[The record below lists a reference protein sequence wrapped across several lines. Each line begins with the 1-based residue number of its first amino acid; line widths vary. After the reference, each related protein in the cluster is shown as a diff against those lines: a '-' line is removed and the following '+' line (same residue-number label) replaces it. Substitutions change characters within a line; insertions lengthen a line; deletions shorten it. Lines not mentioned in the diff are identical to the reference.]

1 MNQQKEKA
9 MLLRKKGYSYN
20 MIKDRL
26 GISKSTLSCWFK
38 EMPFTPNATVIK
50 RIKEGP
56 LISGI
61 KRHNE
66 RVRNIVKAKKLAKE
80 ELGKISKR
88 DLWML
93 GIGLYIGE
101 GAKTYEITRIINSDP
116 KVIKL
121 AIRWFKD
128 ICGLK
133 NDNILCRIHLY
144 PDNDIEECLKYWSRE
159 IKVARKNFQK
169 TQVDYRSNKSGKKKR
184 MLPYGTAHVT
194 IRSNGNSD
202 FGVNL
207 HRRITGWIESSL
219 TQIEN

>member
-1 MNQQKEKA
+1 MNQRKEKA
-9 MLLRKKGYSYN
+9 ILLRKKGYSYN
-20 MIKDRL
+20 MIKERL

-38 EMPFTPNATVIK
+38 EMPFTPNAIAIK

-56 LISGI
+56 FISGAR
-61 KRHNE
+61 RHNE
-66 RVRNIVKAKKLAKE
+66 RVQNIIRAKELARE
-80 ELGKISKR
+80 ELGEISKR
-88 DLWML
+88 DLWMI

-121 AIRWFKD
+121 AIKWFKD
-128 ICGLK
+128 VCNLK
-133 NDNILCRIHLY
+133 NANILCRIHLY
-144 PDNDIEECLKYWSRE
+144 PDNNIKECLDYWARE
-159 IKVARKNFQK
+159 TKLPIRNFQK
-169 TQVDYRSNKSGKKKR
+169 TQIDYRNNKSGKKKR

-219 TQIEN
+219 AQAEN